1 MRNDRMKNLYK
12 YLLNE
17 SLLDDELED
26 RVDDIAYSNI
36 LNKNNRFLFDDAL
49 TLYNIKYGGK
59 QFLEPHIYSNG
70 KVTLNCTQE
79 VAQKKSFNIKKY
91 IPEADTVEVIWD
103 RNSGY
108 VYGSWR
114 ISSGYSGAEL
124 SPNTTFKNIICS
136 KFEVEDWG
144 MRIKDINIE
153 IKYNKGMNSLMC
165 YFANPTS
172 LKNLNINFQESTKK
186 SCIRVN
192 STIDE
197 LEFKNIKSNA
207 NVLHF
212 YDPFMFDEF
221 DDIAAKIFEFPQ
233 TCNIDDKNK
242 GEVKVVVKNF
252 KKVKAIC
259 NNQKRYSLV
268 EDPLLVLKKGAKLS
282 DIVDIKGFSNLE
294 SVTFADNNV
303 ELIFQKEKQR
313 RYLACMPYSQMENP
327 PKTAD
332 GFYVYLESRK

>member
-1 MRNDRMKNLYK
+1 MKDLYK
-12 YLLNE
+12 YILNE

-26 RVDDIAYSNI
+26 RVEDIAISDM
-36 LNKNNRFLFDDAL
+36 LNKNNRSLFDDSL
-49 TLYNIKYGGK
+49 TLLDIKYK
-59 QFLEPHIYSNG
+59 RNPFPEPHTYSGG

-79 VAQKKSFNIKKY
+79 VSQKKPFNIKKY
-91 IPEADTVEVIWD
+91 IPDADTVEVIRD
-103 RNSGY
+103 HDGAP
-108 VYGSWR
+108 VYGGWYVSDA
-114 ISSGYSGAEL
+114 YSGVEL

-136 KFEVEDWG
+136 RFDVSKWG
-144 MRIKDINIE
+144 ARVNDINIE
-153 IKYNKGMNSLMC
+153 IKHNKGMNSLMC
-165 YFANPTS
+165 FFADPRS

-192 STIDE
+192 NTIDE
-197 LEFKNIKSNA
+197 LEFKNVKSNV

-242 GEVKVVVKNF
+242 GEVKIAVKNF

-268 EDPLLVLKKGAKLS
+268 DDPLLVLKKGAKLN

-313 RYLACMPYSQMENP
+313 RYLACMPHSQLENP